1 MVSVPLFSDTDALA
15 SRMAHHDWASSV
27 LGPPDAWPAAI
38 RTVVRLMLDA
48 KHAMFVFWGPQLGLI
63 YNQPY
68 VAFLQDKH
76 PAALGR
82 PFRDTWPELW
92 PQLSPLINRALAGES
107 VFIEDMPLLM
117 FRNGRD
123 EQTWFTFSYSPIYD
137 DAGAIVGLYG
147 TGTDTTRRVTTERR
161 LAFQV
166 RMADQLRGL
175 ADPLEVTRRGSRLLG
190 EELGADRVLFGEI
203 MEDGIHGVFHSN
215 HTGASMDELH
225 GIFGTDEF
233 GASLFATLRSGRTSV
248 HRDIDAELGAAD
260 QQAVRQFRA
269 LDTQAEISVPVLRE
283 GRLTSILMV
292 NHHSARAWTPYEI
305 ELVEDMA
312 ERTWNA
318 VERAR
323 AEASLHQANHR
334 LEELLSQ
341 RTAERDRLWDM
352 AQELLAIATTEGYF
366 LSCNPAMTETLG
378 WTERELQVVPFTSFA
393 HPEQLKELVGIM
405 EQLAS
410 GKTVTRYEIRSRH
423 RDGNYRWLSWTVVPR
438 GKLLYMAG
446 RDVTDEKQGQEALRQ
461 AEDALRQAQKMEAI
475 GQLTGGI
482 AHDFNNMLGTI
493 VGNIELAHF
502 HLRAGRTDKLS
513 RYLDGALQSAS
524 RAATLTHRL
533 LAFARQQN
541 LDPTPTDVNQLVASM
556 YEMISRAVGPAI
568 LIDLDLESAWRVTS
582 CDPNQLE
589 NALLNLAINARDAMP
604 GGGRLR
610 IRTSDLGRALPRQPA
625 GLAASEFIRISVS
638 DTGTGMDA
646 DTAARAFDPFF
657 TTKPLGQGTGLGLSM
672 VFGFVSQSHG
682 HVSLDTAP
690 GQGTTVHIDLER
702 HAGEAAAM
710 QDTAP
715 AAEQIAAPRSITI
728 LLVDDEAAL
737 RQLLAEVLRGA
748 GHTVFEAGD
757 AATALAKLRHIDR
770 VDLLVTDVGLP
781 GGVNG
786 RQLADTIR
794 GESPSTRVLLIT
806 GYAESSVLDKGSLGP
821 DMGLLPKPFALKDFT
836 ARVAAIV
843 AALPDRGGS

>member
-1 MVSVPLFSDTDALA
+1 
-15 SRMAHHDWASSV
+15 MARHDWAASV
-27 LGPPDAWPAAI
+27 LGAPDAWPAAI

-48 KHAMFVFWGPQLGLI
+48 KHAMFVFWGPELGLI

-68 VAFLQDKH
+68 VQFLQDKH
-76 PAALGR
+76 PTALGR
-82 PFRDTWPELW
+82 PFRAVWPELW
-92 PQLSPLINRALAGES
+92 PQLAPLIERALAGES
-107 VFIEDMPLLM
+107 IYIEDMPLVM
-117 FRNGRD
+117 FRNGHD

-137 DAGAIVGLYG
+137 DGGGIVGVYG
-147 TGTDTTRRVTTERR
+147 TGTDTTRRVSTERR
-161 LAFQV
+161 LAFQL

-175 ADPLEVTRRGSRLLG
+175 ADPLELARRSSRLLG
-190 EELGADRVLFGEI
+190 EALGAGRVLFGEI
-203 MEDGIHGVFHSN
+203 MEDGAHGIFHSS
-215 HTGASMDELH
+215 HTDGSMDELH
-225 GIFGTDEF
+225 GIFDTEAF
-233 GASLFATLRSGRTSV
+233 GAGLFAMLRSGRTSV
-248 HRDIDAELGAAD
+248 HDDIDAELGATD

-269 LDTQAEISVPVLRE
+269 LDTRAEISVPVLRE
-283 GRLTSILMV
+283 GRLTSILIV
-292 NHHSARAWTPYEI
+292 NHRTPRAWTPYEI

-323 AEASLHQANHR
+323 AEASLRQANRR
-334 LEELLSQ
+334 LEDLVDQ

-352 AQELLAIATTEGYF
+352 AQEILAIASTEGYF

-378 WTERELQVVPFTSFA
+378 WTERELQVVPFMGFA
-393 HPEQLKELVGIM
+393 HPDQLEELAGIM
-405 EQLAS
+405 AQLAA
-410 GKTVTRYEIRSRH
+410 GKTVTRYEIRTRH
-423 RDGNYRWLSWTVVPR
+423 RDGSYRWLSWTVVPR
-438 GKLLYMAG
+438 GQLLYMAG
-446 RDVTDEKQGQEALRQ
+446 RDVTEERQRQDALRQ

-493 VGNIELAHF
+493 VGNVELARF
-502 HLRAGRTDKLS
+502 HLKAGRAENLY
-513 RYLDGALQSAS
+513 RYLDGALHSAN

-533 LAFARQQN
+533 LAFARRQT
-541 LDPTPTDVNQLVASM
+541 LDPKPIDVNQLVASM
-556 YEMISRAVGPAI
+556 VDMIARTVGPAI
-568 LIDLDLESAWRVTS
+568 AIDLELESAWRVTS

-604 GGGRLR
+604 GGGRLL
-610 IRTSDLGRALPRQPA
+610 IRTCDLGRALPQHPA
-625 GLAASEFIRISVS
+625 GLAASESIRISVG

-672 VFGFVSQSHG
+672 VFGFVSQSNG
-682 HVSLDTAP
+682 RVSLESKP

-702 HAGEAAAM
+702 HAGALPET
-710 QDTAP
+710 QDAAP
-715 AAEQIAAPRSITI
+715 AAHQSGPPRSITI

-737 RQLLAEVLRGA
+737 RQVLAEVLRSA

-757 AATALAKLRHIDR
+757 AATALAKLRHIDH

-786 RQLADTIR
+786 RQLAETIR
-794 GESPSTRVLLIT
+794 GESAATRILLIT
-806 GYAESSVLDKGSLGP
+806 GYAESSVLDKESLAP
-821 DMGLLPKPFALKDFT
+821 DMGLLNKPFALKDFT
-836 ARVAAIV
+836 ARVAGIV
-843 AALPDRGGS
+843 ASLPDPAGPDRPA

>member
-1 MVSVPLFSDTDALA
+1 MVSAPLFSGTDELA
-15 SRMAHHDWASSV
+15 SRMAHHDWTASV
-27 LGPPDAWPAAI
+27 LGVPDAWPAAI

-48 KHAMFVFWGPQLGLI
+48 KHAMFVFWGPQLGLV

-68 VAFLQDKH
+68 TQFLQDKH
-76 PAALGR
+76 PRALGR

-92 PQLSPLINRALAGES
+92 PQLAPLIERALAGES
-107 VFIEDMPLLM
+107 IYIEDMPLVM
-117 FRNGRD
+117 FRNGRH

-137 DAGAIVGLYG
+137 DGGAIVGLYG

-161 LAFQV
+161 LAFQL

-175 ADPLEVTRRGSRLLG
+175 ADPLEVARRGSRLLG
-190 EELGADRVLFGEI
+190 AELGVGRVLFGEI
-203 MEDGIHGVFHSN
+203 LEDGAHGIFHSN
-215 HTGASMDELH
+215 HTDGSLEELH
-225 GIFGTDEF
+225 GLFDTENF

-248 HRDIDAELGAAD
+248 HKDIDAELGTTDPQAA
-260 QQAVRQFRA
+260 RQFRA
-269 LDTQAEISVPVLRE
+269 LDTRAEISVPVLRA
-283 GRLTSILMV
+283 GRLTSILIV
-292 NHHSARAWTPYEI
+292 NDRNPRTWTPYEI

-323 AEASLHQANHR
+323 AEAALHQANHQ
-334 LEELLSQ
+334 LEDLLSQ

-352 AQELLAIATTEGYF
+352 AQEMLAIATTGGYF
-366 LSCNPAMTETLG
+366 LNCNPAMTETLG
-378 WTERELQVVPFTSFA
+378 WTERELQAMPFAHFA
-393 HPEQLKELVGIM
+393 HPDQIDELAGVM
-405 EQLAS
+405 AQLAA
-410 GKTVTRYEIRSRH
+410 GKTVTRYEIRTRH
-423 RDGNYRWLSWTVVPR
+423 RDGSYRWLSWTVVPR
-438 GKLLYMAG
+438 ASLLYMAG
-446 RDVTDEKQGQEALRQ
+446 RDVTEEKQGQDALRQ

-493 VGNIELAHF
+493 VGNIELARF
-502 HLRAGRTDKLS
+502 HLKAGRADNLY
-513 RYLDGALQSAS
+513 RYLDGASQSAN

-533 LAFARQQN
+533 LAFARRQT
-541 LDPTPTDVNQLVASM
+541 LDPKPTDVNQLVTSM
-556 YEMISRAVGPAI
+556 NEMIARTVGPAVA
-568 LIDLDLESAWRVTS
+568 IDLALESAWRVTS

-604 GGGRLR
+604 DGGRLL
-610 IRTSDLGRALPRQPA
+610 IRTCDLGRELPQHPA
-625 GLAASEFIRISVS
+625 GLAAAEFIRISVS

-672 VFGFVSQSHG
+672 VFGFVSQSNG
-682 HVSLDTAP
+682 HVSLDSAP
-690 GQGTTVHIDLER
+690 GYGTTVHIDLA
-702 HAGEAAAM
+702 HCADALPAPPDA
-710 QDTAP
+710 AP
-715 AAEQIAAPRSITI
+715 ATEQSGTPRSLTI

-737 RQLLAEVLRGA
+737 RQVLAEVLRGA

-770 VDLLVTDVGLP
+770 VDLLVTDIGLP

-786 RQLADTIR
+786 RQLAATVR
-794 GESPSTRVLLIT
+794 GDSPATRVLLIT
-806 GYAESSVLDKGSLGP
+806 GYAESSVLDQGAPAP
-821 DMGLLPKPFALKDFT
+821 DMGLLTKPFALKDFM
-836 ARVAAIV
+836 ARVAGIV
-843 AALPDRGGS
+843 AGLQD